1 MGIVHLTG
9 ANHFLTFAVLQLSK
23 LATDLIAY
31 YFILKY
37 TSGAFFVWNFA
48 QFAWL
53 LEKLWVGEPQKMPI
67 FICHLEKQKYQT
79 KFY

>member
-37 TSGAFFVWNFA
+37 TSGAFFV
-48 QFAWL
+48 
-53 LEKLWVGEPQKMPI
+53 
-67 FICHLEKQKYQT
+67 
-79 KFY
+79 